1 MIYQLKQVYNVSRC
15 PYSQIKKI
23 PSITITTNRK
33 QHDMIDSNSEMFK
46 GRWSM
51 MFRIIATTT
60 KPSKR
65 YKTKQPTWPKIESDT
80 VAKNKD
86 NKKTRDWLFT

>member
-1 MIYQLKQVYNVSRC
+1 MFPN
-15 PYSQIKKI
+15 KKN
-23 PSITITTNRK
+23 PVNYTITTNRK

-60 KPSKR
+60 EPSKR
-65 YKTKQPTWPKIESDT
+65 YESRQPTWPEIGLNA

-86 NKKTRDWLFT
+86 NKKTRGWLFT